1 MTTAWRAPGR
11 VNLIGEHT
19 DYNGGYVLPL
29 AIEQGCTA
37 TVRSLTEP
45 TVTITSAQRA
55 HRVRLGLAD
64 LRPGA
69 LIGWAAYPAGSVWA
83 VREAGRQVPGLRV
96 HIDSNVPAGAGLS
109 SSAAVVC
116 SVAAAV
122 AEEAGG
128 PAEADELVRVAR
140 RAETEFVG
148 APTGGMDQLASVKCE
163 AGHVLLCDMRS
174 LETELVPFDPA
185 STGLALLVT
194 DTHAAHRHTDGD
206 YGDRRQACH
215 RAAEVLGVELLRDVD
230 VADLDDAAAKLR
242 AATPGDDTL
251 LRRTRHIV
259 TENARVLETA
269 ALLRAGN
276 VAGIGPLLLASHHS
290 MRDDFEITVP
300 EVDTAVDT
308 AMTAG
313 AVGARMTG
321 GGFGGCVIG
330 LVRADDVAA
339 VSAAI
344 RDAFAARG
352 FTEPTFF
359 VATPARGAHRLDGWA
374 V

>member
-19 DYNGGYVLPL
+19 DYNGGYVLPM
-29 AIEQGCTA
+29 ATEQGCTA
-37 TVRSLTEP
+37 TARALTEP
-45 TVTITSAQRA
+45 TVAITSAQRA
-55 HRVRLGLAD
+55 HRVQLGLAE
-64 LRPGA
+64 LGPGA
-69 LIGWAAYPAGSVWA
+69 VVGWAAYAAGSVWA
-83 VREAGRQVPGLRV
+83 VRESGRAVPGLRV
-96 HIDSNVPAGAGLS
+96 HIDSNVPVGAGLS

-122 AEEAGG
+122 AEESGR
-128 PAEADELVRVAR
+128 PAEADELVALAH
-140 RAETEFVG
+140 RAETDFVG

-174 LETELVPFDPA
+174 LETESVPFDTA
-185 STGLALLVT
+185 GAGLALLVT
-194 DTHAAHRHTDGD
+194 DTHAPHRNTESQ

-230 VADLDDAAAKLR
+230 VADLDDAIAKLQ

-251 LRRTRHIV
+251 LRRTRHVV

-269 ALLRAGN
+269 ALLRAGDI
-276 VAGIGPLLLASHHS
+276 AAIGPLLLASHQS

-300 EVDTAVDT
+300 EVDTAVET

-321 GGFGGCVIG
+321 GGFGGCIIA
-330 LVRADDVAA
+330 LVGADDVAG
-339 VSAAI
+339 VSRAI
-344 RDAFAARG
+344 RDAFAARS

-359 VATPARGAHRLDGWA
+359 VAKAARGAYQLS

>member
-37 TVRSLTEP
+37 TARALTEP
-45 TVTITSAQRA
+45 TVAITSAQRA
-55 HRVRLGLAD
+55 HRVQLGLAD
-64 LRPGA
+64 LGPGA
-69 LIGWAAYPAGSVWA
+69 VVGWAAYPAGSVWA
-83 VREAGRQVPGLRV
+83 VRESGRPVPGLRV
-96 HIDSNVPAGAGLS
+96 HIDSNVPVGAGVS
-109 SSAAVVC
+109 SSAALVC

-128 PAEADELVRVAR
+128 PAGADELVALGR

-163 AGHVLLCDMRS
+163 AGHALLCDMRS
-174 LETELVPFDPA
+174 LQTESVPFDPA
-185 STGLALLVT
+185 GAGLALLVT
-194 DTHAAHRHTDGD
+194 DTHAPHRNANGE
-206 YGDRRQACH
+206 YGDRRHACQ

-230 VADLDDAAAKLR
+230 VADLDDATAKLR

-251 LRRTRHIV
+251 LRRARHV
-259 TENARVLETA
+259 VSENARVLETA
-269 ALLRAGN
+269 VLLRAGDI
-276 VAGIGPLLLASHHS
+276 VAIGPLLLASHQS

-300 EVDTAVDT
+300 EVDTAVET
-308 AMTAG
+308 AMAAG

-321 GGFGGCVIG
+321 GGFGGCVIALIG
-330 LVRADDVAA
+330 AGDVAA
-339 VSAAI
+339 VSATI
-344 RDAFAARG
+344 RDAFAARS
-352 FTEPTFF
+352 FSEPTFF
-359 VATPARGAHRLDGWA
+359 VAKPAPGAYRLN

>member
-37 TVRSLTEP
+37 TARALTEP
-45 TVTITSAQRA
+45 TVAITSAQRA
-55 HRVRLGLAD
+55 HRVQSGLAE
-64 LRPGA
+64 LSPGA
-69 LIGWAAYPAGSVWA
+69 VVGWAAYPAGSVWA
-83 VREAGRQVPGLRV
+83 VRESGRSVPGLRV
-96 HIDSNVPAGAGLS
+96 HIDSNVPVGAGLS

-122 AEEAGG
+122 AEEAGD
-128 PAEADELVRVAR
+128 PADADELVALAL

-174 LETELVPFDPA
+174 LETESVPFDPA
-185 STGLALLVT
+185 GAGLALLVA
-194 DTHAAHRHTDGD
+194 DTHAPHRNADGD
-206 YGDRRQACH
+206 YGDRRQACQ
-215 RAAEVLGVELLRDVD
+215 RAADVLGVELLRDVD
-230 VADLDDAAAKLR
+230 VAELDDATAKLR

-251 LRRTRHIV
+251 LRRARHV
-259 TENARVLETA
+259 VSENARVLETA
-269 ALLRAGN
+269 ALLRAGDIP
-276 VAGIGPLLLASHHS
+276 AIGPLLLASHQS
-290 MRDDFEITVP
+290 MREDFEITVP
-300 EVDTAVDT
+300 EVDTAVET
-308 AMTAG
+308 AMATG

-321 GGFGGCVIG
+321 GGFGGCVIA
-330 LVRADDVAA
+330 LVGADDVAR
-339 VSAAI
+339 VSDTI
-344 RDAFAARG
+344 RDAFAARS

-359 VATPARGAHRLDGWA
+359 VAKAVRGAYRLKI
-374 V
+374 

>member
-1 MTTAWRAPGR
+1 MTTVWRAPGR

-29 AIEQGCTA
+29 AIAQGCTA
-37 TVRSLTEP
+37 TVRSLAEP

-55 HRVRLGLAD
+55 HRVQLGLAD

-69 LIGWAAYPAGSVWA
+69 LTGWAAYPAGSVWA

-96 HIDSNVPAGAGLS
+96 HIDGNVPAGAGLS

-122 AEEAGG
+122 AEEADG
-128 PAEADELVRVAR
+128 PAEADELVTVAR
-140 RAETEFVG
+140 RAETDFVG

-174 LETELVPFDPA
+174 LGTESVPFDPA
-185 STGLALLVT
+185 GAGLALLVT
-194 DTHAAHRHTDGD
+194 DTHAPHRHTVGD
-206 YGDRRQACH
+206 YGDRRQACQ
-215 RAAEVLGVELLRDVD
+215 RAAEVLGVELLRDVEL
-230 VADLDDAAAKLR
+230 ADLDDTAAKLR

-251 LRRTRHIV
+251 LRRTRHVV

-276 VAGIGPLLLASHHS
+276 VADIGPLLLASHHS
-290 MRDDFEITVP
+290 MRDDFDITVP
-300 EVDTAVDT
+300 EVDTVVET
-308 AMTAG
+308 AMAAG

-321 GGFGGCVIG
+321 GGFGGCVIC
-330 LVRADDVAA
+330 LVAADDVAA
-339 VSAAI
+339 VCTVI
-344 RDAFAARG
+344 RDAFAARA

-359 VATPARGAHRLDGWA
+359 VAEPARGAHRLSGWA

>member
-1 MTTAWRAPGR
+1 MTTVWRAPGR

-140 RAETEFVG
+140 RAETEFGG

-185 STGLALLVT
+185 GTGLALSSPT
-194 DTHAAHRHTDGD
+194 RT
-206 YGDRRQACH
+206 
-215 RAAEVLGVELLRDVD
+215 
-230 VADLDDAAAKLR
+230 
-242 AATPGDDTL
+242 
-251 LRRTRHIV
+251 RRTG
-259 TENARVLETA
+259 TPTATTATA
-269 ALLRAGN
+269 ARPA
-276 VAGIGPLLLASHHS
+276 
-290 MRDDFEITVP
+290 
-300 EVDTAVDT
+300 TAQP
-308 AMTAG
+308 
-313 AVGARMTG
+313 R
-321 GGFGGCVIG
+321 C
-330 LVRADDVAA
+330 
-339 VSAAI
+339 
-344 RDAFAARG
+344 
-352 FTEPTFF
+352 
-359 VATPARGAHRLDGWA
+359 
-374 V
+374 